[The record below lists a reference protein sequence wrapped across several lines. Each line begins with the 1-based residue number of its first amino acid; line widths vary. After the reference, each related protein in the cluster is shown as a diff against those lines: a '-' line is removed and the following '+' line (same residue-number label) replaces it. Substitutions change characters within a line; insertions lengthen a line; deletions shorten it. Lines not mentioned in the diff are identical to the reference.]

1 MKDISVIT
9 TTYNSSNT
17 IRIFD
22 KQIRNQLQNL
32 GLSYEIIYVDDG
44 SSDNTTDILK
54 EICRNSK
61 DTKAFIFSRNYG
73 QHKALWAGISKSSG
87 KWSFI
92 TDSDLE
98 ESPTNFEIYWN
109 AKIANPDIDIFM
121 GYQSPRRGSGWGRF
135 IGSIT
140 WKLISKISDIHIPI
154 DLVTSRLFSSSIR
167 DAIVSFSEKEIFI
180 AHTFAYAGFRQHLI
194 PIEKLSLN
202 ESHYTLAKK
211 FKVAVDGITN
221 TSIKPLY
228 LTFIFG
234 IFLEILAVLSILI
247 LVFQKVT
254 GATDVAGWTTLVV
267 LNLFTSGIILLSIG
281 IAGLYLSRVF
291 LEVKGKP
298 SFIIRDEY

>member
-1 MKDISVIT
+1 MKDVSIIT
-9 TTYNSSNT
+9 TTFNSSKT

-22 KQIRNQLQNL
+22 RQIRNQLQNL
-32 GLSYEIIYVDDG
+32 GLTYEIIYVDDG
-44 SSDNTTDILK
+44 SSDNTIDILK
-54 EICRNSK
+54 ELCRDSNN
-61 DTKAFIFSRNYG
+61 TKAFIFSRNFG

-98 ESPTNFEIYWN
+98 ESPTNFEIYWK
-109 AKIANPDIDIFM
+109 AKSANPHIDIFM
-121 GYQSPRRGSGWGRF
+121 GYQSPRRGSGWERF

-140 WKLISKISDIHIPI
+140 WKLISKISDTHMPI

-167 DAIVSFSEKEIFI
+167 DAIVNFSEKEIFI
-180 AHTFAYAGFRQHLI
+180 AHTFAYTGFRQLLI
-194 PIEKLSLN
+194 PIEKFSLN

-211 FKVAVDGITN
+211 LKVALDGITN

-228 LTFIFG
+228 FTFIFG
-234 IFLEILAVLSILI
+234 VFFEI
-247 LVFQKVT
+247 LVFLCIFILGFQKVKGT
-254 GATDVAGWTTLVV
+254 TDVVGWTTLVI

-281 IAGLYLSRVF
+281 IVGLYISRVF

>member
-1 MKDISVIT
+1 MKDVSIIT
-9 TTYNSSNT
+9 TTFNSSET

-22 KQIRNQLQNL
+22 RQIRNQLQNL
-32 GLSYEIIYVDDG
+32 GLTYEIIYVDDG

-54 EICRNSK
+54 EICRNSN
-61 DTKAFIFSRNYG
+61 DTKAFIFSRNFG

-87 KWSFI
+87 KWSFL

-98 ESPTNFEIYWN
+98 ESPANFEIYWQ
-109 AKIANPDIDIFM
+109 AKSENPDIDIFM
-121 GYQSPRRGSGWGRF
+121 GYQSPRRGNGWGRF

-140 WKLISKISDIHIPI
+140 WKLISKISDTHIPI
-154 DLVTSRLFSSSIR
+154 DLVTSRLFSSGIR
-167 DAIVSFSEKEIFI
+167 DSIIRFSEKEIFI
-180 AHTFAYAGFRQHLI
+180 AHTFAYTGFRQHLI

-202 ESHYTLAKK
+202 KSHYTLAKK
-211 FKVAVDGITN
+211 LRVALDGITN

-228 LTFIFG
+228 FTFILGVFFEMLV
-234 IFLEILAVLSILI
+234 ILSIL
-247 LVFQKVT
+247 LLGFQKVKGT
-254 GATDVAGWTTLVV
+254 TDVAGWTTLVL

-281 IAGLYLSRVF
+281 IVGLYISRVF